1 MNTKTQPKATLTAT
15 VVEQPK
21 AAPAA
26 EPKAKPKAK
35 RKSKYKQR
43 ALLATSKSSRIRTL
57 TEMGH
62 KPKEIAALI
71 GCDAQYVYVVQYE
84 MRKKQLAVA
93 EQTHAQHM
101 DNLREAQEV
110 LSQPPVV
117 TAVPKLTI
125 AQRLRVLFTGRV

>member
-26 EPKAKPKAK
+26 EPKAK
-35 RKSKYKQR
+35 RKYKKR
-43 ALLATSKSSRIRTL
+43 ALPATTMSARIRTL
-57 TEMGH
+57 TELGH

-125 AQRLRVLFTGRV
+125 AQRLRVLLGFTGRV